1 MKTWYCLQSKAKR
14 EQKTADSLTSQG
26 YEVFLPLKLKD
37 TQLLDSKPKVLY
49 EPVFATYMFIRMGD
63 QDDWHPVTKTP
74 CFIRLV
80 KLSRDSQGFMSPTP
94 VPDNV
99 IDTLKGLE
107 YNPVDYKIG
116 DEIRVKDGTFKDYC
130 GQIQSVDSES
140 RVFVLL
146 EFFNS
151 LKKVKINRSQ
161 IEPV

>member
-1 MKTWYCLQSKAKR
+1 
-14 EQKTADSLTSQG
+14 
-26 YEVFLPLKLKD
+26 
-37 TQLLDSKPKVLY
+37 
-49 EPVFATYMFIRMGD
+49 
-63 QDDWHPVTKTP
+63 
-74 CFIRLV
+74 
-80 KLSRDSQGFMSPTP
+80 MSPTP